1 MIASGDLMA
10 ANAGGACLPG
20 RTACSLKESDRHAIM
35 INETSYKHQ
44 SIILAGLGKAIA
56 RLSLS
61 PLPL

>member
-10 ANAGGACLPG
+10 ANAGA
-20 RTACSLKESDRHAIM
+20 ACSLKESDSHAIM